1 MRISSNKLQ
10 KEGNTSSDSITLGAS
25 GDNNNISESLAEE
38 GSEPL
43 NPAKGDVD
51 DAYTLLLSKNES
63 EQKVKVAKSFPFQ
76 KTFYFLIKGRL

>member
-25 GDNNNISESLAEE
+25 GDNISESLVEE

-51 DAYTLLLSKNES
+51 DAYTLLLSKNKP
-63 EQKVKVAKSFPFQ
+63 EQKVKVAKNFPFQ